1 MSEPAQ
7 PPPTTHTADPIAVIL
22 ARVEVKLDNALTEQS
37 RHGTRLDRIEGTQAE
52 HGNRL
57 TALETRTDSAEATH
71 ERGLSAKTAFWTAVG
86 SICIA
91 LTLLVSVWVQHK

>member
-1 MSEPAQ
+1 MSEPVQ
-7 PPPTTHTADPIAVIL
+7 PPPITHTADPIAVIL

-37 RHGTRLDRIEGTQAE
+37 RHGNRLDRVEGVQAE

-57 TALETRTDSAEATH
+57 TALETKTTSDENH
-71 ERGLSAKTAFWTAVG
+71 HDRGLSAKTAFWTAVG